1 MAKQK
6 ELVVRFHM
14 PKGWEEGQKL
24 NYTFR
29 VDVSKYVNL
38 ANESPKADVLTE
50 KEERAV

>member
-1 MAKQK
+1 MAKTK

-14 PKGWEEGQKL
+14 PDGYKEGQKMD
-24 NYTFR
+24 YTFH

-50 KEERAV
+50 TEEKAV